1 MESLKVEEY
10 MNSNPVTLTVDM
22 AIEEASAQ
30 FIRSKQTGAPVID
43 ANRQL
48 VGFLSE
54 NDVLAKMLE
63 SIYHNHHAYN
73 VADVMRKEVLSVKP
87 YDSIIELGQSML
99 GNRPKIYPVVDDD
112 GNLLGAISRND
123 VLFAIDRHMHE
134 SFKKQ

>member
-10 MNSNPVTLTVDM
+10 MNSNPVTFTASM

-30 FIRSKQTGAPVID
+30 FIRSKQAGAPVID
-43 ANRQL
+43 SNRQL

-54 NDVLAKMLE
+54 NDVLKKMLE

-73 VADVMRKEVLSVKP
+73 VADLMQKDVLSVKP

-99 GNRPKIYPVVDDD
+99 DAKPKIYPVVDDD
-112 GNLLGAISRND
+112 GNLLGVITRND

-134 SFKKQ
+134 SFKQG